1 MAINGAWTNELG
13 SRLILEDLENGRL
26 GGTYVTAVGGPEGQP
41 FPLTGGYVLPQG
53 TGAPIP
59 LAWTVAWTGW
69 GSTTSWCGL
78 LFDDGTITTTWILTS
93 TIAPDEGWWQS
104 MNVGGDTFA
113 MMRERPTA
121 EIRKAAARRGAS
133 HPLRKP

>member
-13 SRLILEDLENGRL
+13 SKLTLQDQGEGRL
-26 GGTYVTAVGGPEGQP
+26 LGTYVTAVGGPEGEP
-41 FPLTGGYVLPQG
+41 FPLVGSYTIPRGTGG
-53 TGAPIP
+53 PIP
-59 LAWTVAWTGW
+59 LAWTVAWTEW

-93 TIAPDEGWWQS
+93 TISADEGWWQS

-113 MMRERPTA
+113 MMRQRTTT
-121 EIRKAAARRGAS
+121 EIRQAASKRGAS
-133 HPLRKP
+133 HPLKKF